1 MFLLAC
7 AAAQLINISAA
18 AQSFAA
24 EPVVRVKAKL
34 TAFDG
39 QVMSLESI
47 SREQPPPARAGAPP
61 QPAKTSE
68 TLSVS
73 VLPDTRYVRSDR
85 TSFDVIKRGDY
96 AGAAVSQGRDGRLK
110 ALDVY
115 SYAQALRGTGEGRFA
130 EGERLI
136 VNGAVSAA
144 STDSKQAGSLILHYR
159 GAVLSGLGRG
169 RTLCEGRASPP
180 AYASALA
187 CEGDAT
193 IDVPPGTP
201 VSALTVGDKS
211 LLAPGRLVTVAM
223 TKGNDGK
230 NIAPGV
236 IVEVPPSV
244 PVEKP
249 QSPQ

>member
-1 MFLLAC
+1 LIAC
-7 AAAQLINISAA
+7 AAVLIIFLAA
-18 AQSFAA
+18 TQGFAA

-47 SREQPPPARAGAPP
+47 PQEQRPPARPGGPP
-61 QPAKTSE
+61 QPAKPSE
-68 TLSVS
+68 TFTVS

-85 TSFDVIKRGDY
+85 VSFDMIKRGDY
-96 AGAAVSQGRDGRLK
+96 ARAAVSQGRDGRLK

-115 SYAQALRGTGEGRFA
+115 SYAQALRGTGEGRFS

-144 STDSKQAGSLILHYR
+144 SIDSKQAGTLILHYR
-159 GAVLSGLGRG
+159 GAVLTGLGRG

-201 VSALTVGDKS
+201 VSALTVGDKT
-211 LLAPGRLVTVAM
+211 LLAPGRMVTLAM
-223 TKGNDGK
+223 TKGSDGK

-236 IVEVPPSV
+236 IVEA

>member
-1 MFLLAC
+1 MKPVPLFLLTC
-7 AAAQLINISAA
+7 AVAQLINISTA
-18 AQSFAA
+18 AQAFAA

-39 QVMSLESI
+39 QVMTL
-47 SREQPPPARAGAPP
+47 
-61 QPAKTSE
+61 QPAPGAKPGE
-68 TLSVS
+68 ALSVS
-73 VLPDTRYVRSDR
+73 VQPDTRYVRSDR
-85 TSFDVIKRGDY
+85 ISFDTIKRGDY

-115 SYAQALRGTGEGRFA
+115 SYAQALRGTGEGRFP

-144 STDSKQAGSLILHYR
+144 STDPKQAGTLILHYR
-159 GAVLSGLGRG
+159 GAVLTGLGRG

-211 LLAPGRLVTVAM
+211 LLAPGRVVTVAM
-223 TKGNDGK
+223 TKGSDGK

>member
-1 MFLLAC
+1 MTAPSGCSKMTFAARPISSCSNSRSRAVETSVKPLSMFLLAC

-39 QVMSLESI
+39 QMMSLEP
-47 SREQPPPARAGAPP
+47 QAAAGGPAG
-61 QPAKTSE
+61 QSLT
-68 TLSVS
+68 VS
-73 VLPDTRYVRSDR
+73 VLPDTRYVRADKVA
-85 TSFDVIKRGDY
+85 FDTIKRGDY

-159 GAVLSGLGRG
+159 GAVLSGLGR
-169 RTLCEGRASPP
+169 
-180 AYASALA
+180 
-187 CEGDAT
+187 
-193 IDVPPGTP
+193 
-201 VSALTVGDKS
+201 
-211 LLAPGRLVTVAM
+211 
-223 TKGNDGK
+223 
-230 NIAPGV
+230 
-236 IVEVPPSV
+236 
-244 PVEKP
+244 
-249 QSPQ
+249 